1 MLSWSAVIDNGKSKL
16 GRLHW
21 VLRQL
26 LVGDG
31 SGVIPGEGAEHSRQP
46 CFIQLDPVD

>member
-1 MLSWSAVIDNGKSKL
+1 MLSWSTVIDNGKAEL
-16 GRLHW
+16 GQLHW
-21 VLRQL
+21 VLLQL

-31 SGVIPGEGAEHSRQP
+31 SRVIPGEGAEHSRQP

>member
-31 SGVIPGEGAEHSRQP
+31 SGVIPGGRGGAQQAALLHTA
-46 CFIQLDPVD
+46 